1 MDMKKI
7 ICIAGMIL
15 CLCLGLN
22 AQNTASG
29 DLDSQ
34 YATEL
39 LKVGTAAP
47 DFAIPDAEGNIV
59 KLSDYKGKYVVIDF
73 WASWCRDCRAD
84 IPAMKEAFGKYGTK
98 VVFLGVSFDDNREA
112 WITTVRQQG
121 LGWTQVSELKKMK
134 ETAVA
139 PLYKI
144 GWIPTMYV
152 IDPQGKV
159 VLATVMVEKM
169 TAKLA
174 EITGRKMVL

>member
-1 MDMKKI
+1 
-7 ICIAGMIL
+7 MIL
-15 CLCLGLN
+15 GLCLGLN

-39 LKVGTAAP
+39 LKAGTVAP

-59 KLSDYKGKYVVIDF
+59 KLSDYRGKYVVVDF

-84 IPAMKEAFGKYGTK
+84 IPAMKEAFSKYGTK
-98 VVFLGVSFDDNREA
+98 VVFLGVSFDDNKEA
-112 WITTVRQQG
+112 WTNTVSQQG

-134 ETAVA
+134 ETVVA

-174 EITGRKMVL
+174 EITGRK